1 MFDKSLAVKSKFNK
15 TISPKFL
22 SALRRSNSVD
32 NASQS
37 STLKSHQEFNLSGA
51 DSDFDVEDEHRP
63 WSARFPTVSH
73 HPYHRSKD
81 FRLVYFMPND

>member
-1 MFDKSLAVKSKFNK
+1 MLDCIGRQLHCRGVLLNFSILCK
-15 TISPKFL
+15 ISF

-51 DSDFDVEDEHRP
+51 DSDFDVEDESRP
-63 WSARFPTVSH
+63 WSARFPAVSSAGPH
-73 HPYHRSKD
+73 MWLS
-81 FRLVYFMPND
+81 VCQ